1 MGQNLKVYGGGK
13 IAIPASYRRA
23 LGIAEGDTVVMELDG
38 GELRV
43 RSTAA
48 VVRDVQDL
56 VRRYVPE
63 GRSLVDELIA
73 ERRADAAR
81 E

>member
-1 MGQNLKVYGGGK
+1 MTQHLKVYGGGK

-23 LGIAEGDTVVMELDG
+23 LGIDDGDMVVIDMTD

-48 VVRDVQDL
+48 LVRDAQAL
-56 VRRYVPE
+56 VRQYVAPE
-63 GRSLVDELIA
+63 TSLVDELIA
-73 ERRADAAR
+73 ERRAEAAR